1 MAGNLLETKMT
12 VIKLPRNICIPLKYE
27 DPSPRQRVFYLGV
40 VYTGPK
46 RCLDVTELYL
56 RRHVISGGVRMWRSI
71 TYDKYDIDDS
81 RRYSIELDKCVEDDV
96 PDMLC
101 QYFIG
106 EHINF
111 NDLRKFGWNG
121 NVINNAKI
129 IDFKKD

>member
-1 MAGNLLETKMT
+1 MT

-40 VYTGPK
+40 VYTGPQS
-46 RCLDVTELYL
+46 CQDVTELYL
-56 RRHVISGGVRMWRSI
+56 KRHGFKCGKRMWSLI
-71 TYDKYDIDDS
+71 TYDKYDIDDT
-81 RRYSIELDKCVEDDV
+81 RRFSIELDKCVEDDV

-106 EHINF
+106 EHITL

-121 NVINNAKI
+121 NVINESKI
-129 IDFKKD
+129 IEFKKN